1 MEYREILLQGINKIY
16 MTNKGEFHAL
26 DNIDLKIRSGESV
39 SILGESG
46 SGKSTLAKIIS
57 KIEKHTSG
65 QIFFDKENITNLKGK
80 KLLNFRKNIQTV
92 FQDTSSTLNPKLSVL
107 RNMEEGL
114 INLTNYNKNERKE
127 ILLELM
133 KRLNMKEEILNT
145 PVRKLSGGE
154 ARRVSLI
161 RALGTNPSFL
171 VLDEITSG
179 LDLIS
184 QDMVLDMISD
194 SIRNFKITV
203 IFVTHD
209 EKSAKRISNRL
220 LYMDKGKIK
229 YEKTA
234 KEERMII

>member
-1 MEYREILLQGINKIY
+1 MEYREILLQSVNKIY

-80 KLLNFRKNIQTV
+80 KLLNFRKSIQTV
-92 FQDTSSTLNPKLSVL
+92 LQDTSSTLNPKLSVL

-145 PVRKLSGGE
+145 PVTKLSGGE

-209 EKSAKRISNRL
+209 EESAKRISNRL

>member
-1 MEYREILLQGINKIY
+1 MEYREILLQSVNKIY

-80 KLLNFRKNIQTV
+80 KLLNFRKSIQTV

-114 INLTNYNKNERKE
+114 INLTNYNKDERKE

-133 KRLNMKEEILNT
+133 KKLNMKEEILNT

-209 EKSAKRISNRL
+209 EESAKRISNRL

>member
-1 MEYREILLQGINKIY
+1 
-16 MTNKGEFHAL
+16 MTNKDEFHAL
-26 DNIDLKIRSGESV
+26 NNIDLKIRSGESI

-57 KIEKHTSG
+57 KIENPTSG
-65 QIFFDKENITNLKGK
+65 EIFFDKENITNLKGK

-92 FQDTSSTLNPKLSVL
+92 FQDTSGTLNPKLSVL

-114 INLTNYNKNERKE
+114 VNLTNYNKNERKE

-133 KRLNMKEEILNT
+133 KKLNMKEEILNT

-161 RALGTNPSFL
+161 RALATNPSFL

-184 QDMVLDMISD
+184 EDMVLDMISD
-194 SIRNFKITV
+194 SIRDFKMTV

-209 EKSAKRISNRL
+209 EESAKRISNRL
-220 LYMDKGKIK
+220 LYMDKGKII
-229 YEKTA
+229 YEKAT

>member
-1 MEYREILLQGINKIY
+1 MEYREILLQSVNKIY

-80 KLLNFRKNIQTV
+80 KLLNFRKSIQTV
-92 FQDTSSTLNPKLSVL
+92 LQDTSSTLNPKLSVL

-114 INLTNYNKNERKE
+114 INLTNYNKDERKE

-133 KRLNMKEEILNT
+133 KKLNMKEEILNT

-209 EKSAKRISNRL
+209 EESAKRISNRL

>member
-1 MEYREILLQGINKIY
+1 

-80 KLLNFRKNIQTV
+80 KLLNFRKSIQTV
-92 FQDTSSTLNPKLSVL
+92 LQDTSSTLNPKLSVL

-114 INLTNYNKNERKE
+114 INLTNYNKDERKE

-133 KRLNMKEEILNT
+133 KKLNMKEEILNT

-209 EKSAKRISNRL
+209 EESAKRISNRL

>member
-1 MEYREILLQGINKIY
+1 MEYSEILLRGINKTY

-26 DNIDLKIRSGESV
+26 DSIDLKIRFGESI

-57 KIEKHTSG
+57 KIEDPTSG
-65 QIFFDKENITNLKGK
+65 EIFFDRENITNLKGK

-92 FQDTSSTLNPKLSVL
+92 FQDTSGTLNPKLSVL

-114 INLTNYNKNERKE
+114 VNLTNYNKAKRKE

-133 KRLNMKEEILNT
+133 KKLNMKEEILNT

-154 ARRVSLI
+154 VRRVSLI
-161 RALGTNPSFL
+161 RALATNPSFL

-184 QDMVLDMISD
+184 EDMVLGMISD
-194 SIRNFKITV
+194 SIRDFNMTV

-209 EKSAKRISNRL
+209 EESAKRISNRL
-220 LYMDKGKIK
+220 IYMDKGKII
-229 YEKTA
+229 YEKTS

>member
-1 MEYREILLQGINKIY
+1 MEYRKILLQSINKIY

-26 DNIDLKIRSGESV
+26 DNIDLKIRSGESI

-80 KLLNFRKNIQTV
+80 KLLNFRKSIQTV

-133 KRLNMKEEILNT
+133 KKLNMKEEILNT

-154 ARRVSLI
+154 TRRVSLI

-194 SIRNFKITV
+194 SIRNFKVTV

-209 EKSAKRISNRL
+209 EESAKRISNRL

>member
-1 MEYREILLQGINKIY
+1 MEYREILLQGINKTY

-26 DNIDLKIRSGESV
+26 DNIDLKIRSGESI

-57 KIEKHTSG
+57 KIENPTSG
-65 QIFFDKENITNLKGK
+65 EIFFDKENITNLKGK

-92 FQDTSSTLNPKLSVL
+92 FQDTSGTLNPKLSVL
-107 RNMEEGL
+107 RNMGEGL
-114 INLTNYNKNERKE
+114 VNLTNYNKDERKE

-133 KRLNMKEEILNT
+133 KKLNMKEEILNT

-161 RALGTNPSFL
+161 RALSTNPSFL

-184 QDMVLDMISD
+184 EDMVLDMISD
-194 SIRNFKITV
+194 SIRDFKMTV

-209 EKSAKRISNRL
+209 EESAKRISNRL
-220 LYMDKGKIK
+220 LYMDKGKII
-229 YEKTA
+229 YEKAT

>member
-1 MEYREILLQGINKIY
+1 MEYREILLQSINKIY

-26 DNIDLKIRSGESV
+26 DNIDLKIRSGESI

-65 QIFFDKENITNLKGK
+65 QIFFDKENITNLKEK

-209 EKSAKRISNRL
+209 EECAKRISNRL